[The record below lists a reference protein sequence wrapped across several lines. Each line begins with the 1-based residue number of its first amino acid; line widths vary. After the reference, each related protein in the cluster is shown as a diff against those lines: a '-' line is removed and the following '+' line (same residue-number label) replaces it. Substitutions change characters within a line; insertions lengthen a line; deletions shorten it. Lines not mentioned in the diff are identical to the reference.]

1 MLDFFVQFFTDYGYF
16 AVFGILI
23 LCGFGLPV
31 PEDIT
36 LVSGGV
42 ISGLGYTNVHFM
54 FFVGLAG
61 VLIGDATMFLA
72 GRLFGYRIQRIRL
85 FRRILSPRRFSQIQR
100 KFKKYGLGLLFVA
113 RFLPG
118 LRSPIYLVSGM
129 SRRVSFITFILMDG
143 MAALIS
149 VPVWIYLGYFFADNL
164 DLLMVYVGDV
174 QKAIYLALGLVIAI
188 ILVIYLKKRFH
199 SKLNAIAGDEHTENT
214 SSKTSS
220 NTVAA
225 KATVNISN
233 ANTANTA
240 AFNAANSNTAVTNT
254 AMASAQLAN
263 SSAQT
268 LNSTLSAASNTES
281 VKVASTAQT
290 AIKPEAQTITQTA
303 SETSIQVTEQ
313 ATNQSAGQSSAHS
326 SEQATASNANAS
338 GLNTAESNVAESNN
352 AQTTEQSNDDGSSKD
367 NGSAET
373 SASAIASARANSDGA
388 SSESLSQSQ
397 NTSTKADHKV
407 ELSPCGERAAKSTIR
422 EANSTVRIDPAT
434 ESHEEIL
441 GKKIKDKK
449 LISQLSKASSLAA
462 SGRGHSQFN
471 PGLGRKTP
479 Q

>member
-1 MLDFFVQFFTDYGYF
+1 
-16 AVFGILI
+16 
-23 LCGFGLPV
+23 
-31 PEDIT
+31 
-36 LVSGGV
+36 
-42 ISGLGYTNVHFM
+42 M

-199 SKLNAIAGDEHTENT
+199 SKLNAIAGDEHTEST

-220 NTVAA
+220 NTIAVNATANTVASNTA
-225 KATVNISN
+225 N
-233 ANTANTA
+233 ANTSA
-240 AFNAANSNTAVTNT
+240 TNT
-254 AMASAQLAN
+254 ATASAQLAN

-290 AIKPEAQTITQTA
+290 ASKSEAQTITQT
-303 SETSIQVTEQ
+303 TSDTTEKIAEQ
-313 ATNQSAGQSSAHS
+313 TTDQSTGQSAAHS
-326 SEQATASNANAS
+326 SEQATSSNANAS
-338 GLNTAESNVAESNN
+338 GLNTAESNVTESND

-367 NGSAET
+367 NGSAK
-373 SASAIASARANSDGA
+373 ASAIASARANSDNA
-388 SSESLSQSQ
+388 LSESQSQ

-471 PGLGRKTP
+471 PGVGSKSP